1 MSADN
6 HATQQQQFTLR
17 LLRLNIAI
25 LQARS
30 AAIDLGEAEIAEA
43 IAGAHELVKAKL
55 DTLEPYRRTLGDAEG
70 EAKKFE
76 SIPAFEL
83 TPDEADK
90 VSGSVGAALAIE
102 MRKGGAGDGN

>member
-1 MSADN
+1 VSAEN
-6 HATQQQQFTLR
+6 HTAQQQQFTLR
-17 LLRLNIAI
+17 LLRLSIAI

-30 AAIDLGEAEIAEA
+30 AALDLGEPAIAEA

-55 DTLEPYRRTLGDAEG
+55 ETLEPYRRTLGDAEG

-76 SIPAFEL
+76 RIPAFEL

-102 MRKGGAGDGN
+102 ARKGGAGL

>member
-30 AAIDLGEAEIAEA
+30 AAIDLGEPGIAEA
-43 IAGAHELVKAKL
+43 IAGAHELLKAKL
-55 DTLEPYRRTLGDAEG
+55 DTLET
-70 EAKKFE
+70 
-76 SIPAFEL
+76 
-83 TPDEADK
+83 
-90 VSGSVGAALAIE
+90 
-102 MRKGGAGDGN
+102 RKGAGQ

>member
-30 AAIDLGEAEIAEA
+30 AAIDLGEAAIAEA

-55 DTLEPYRRTLGDAEG
+55 EMLEPYRRTLAGTE
-70 EAKKFE
+70 
-76 SIPAFEL
+76 
-83 TPDEADK
+83 
-90 VSGSVGAALAIE
+90 
-102 MRKGGAGDGN
+102 GAGQ